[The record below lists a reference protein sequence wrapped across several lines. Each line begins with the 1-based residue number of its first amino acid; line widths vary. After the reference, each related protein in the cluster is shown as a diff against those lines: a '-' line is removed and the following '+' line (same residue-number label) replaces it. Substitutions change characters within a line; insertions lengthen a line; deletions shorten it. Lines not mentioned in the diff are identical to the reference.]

1 MVLRVSTLKQD
12 LGKFGEELACKY
24 LKEKGYKIIEKNYHA
39 RSGEIDII
47 AKFNDILV
55 FIEVKT
61 RTNLT
66 FGLPEE
72 AINYYKQQKLIK
84 TVEYYLL
91 KHHSLD
97 QNYRIDS
104 IAIEIDRQT
113 KRVKIRHEES
123 VI

>member
-1 MVLRVSTLKQD
+1 MSTLKQD
-12 LGKFGEELACKY
+12 LGKFGEELACRY
-24 LKEKGYKIIEKNYHA
+24 LKEKGYKIIEQNYHA

-66 FGLPEE
+66 FGQPEE

-84 TVEYYLL
+84 TAEYYLL

-97 QNYRIDS
+97 QNYRIDFV
-104 IAIEIDRQT
+104 AIEIDRQT
-113 KRVKIRHEES
+113 KRAKIRHEES